1 MEKDLEKN
9 IDVLT
14 KDIKSYIPDNI
25 IEILGTYAFS
35 LIMALLVFIIG
46 KWAVNKIVSLF
57 GNVLRRVKGMDET
70 LIRFLEN
77 IVYYSLMIVVLL
89 TSLGKLGVET
99 TSFLA
104 ILGAAGLAIGLALKD
119 SLGNFASG
127 VMIIMFKPFKV
138 GDAVTAAGVTGSVSE
153 VGIFNSIFITADN
166 QKIIV
171 PNGAITSGSITNINA
186 YDTRRVDLV
195 IGIGYED
202 DIKKAKDVLTN
213 VATSNEK
220 ILVDKGIS
228 VVVSELAT
236 SSVNFTINVW
246 VKTSD
251 YSEVKFYLLENIKL
265 SFDNEGISIP
275 YPQQDVHH
283 YNKISNTVYLRRY
296 FKRSTK
302 NWSNSNFS
310 RWKCARLLFKYSNQ
324 RL

>member
-1 MEKDLEKN
+1 MEKELEKN
-9 IDVLT
+9 IDTLT
-14 KDIKSYIPDNI
+14 KDITSYIPHNI
-25 IEILGTYAFS
+25 VEIVGAYTFS
-35 LIMALLVFIIG
+35 LVMALLVFIIG
-46 KWAVNKIVSLF
+46 KWAVNKIVDIL
-57 GNVLRRVKGMDET
+57 GTVLRKVKGMDET
-70 LIRFLEN
+70 LIKFLEN
-77 IVYYSLMIVVLL
+77 IVYYALMIIVLL
-89 TSLGKLGVET
+89 TALGKLGVET

-127 VMIIMFKPFKV
+127 VMIILFKPFKV
-138 GDAVTAAGVTGSVSE
+138 DDTVTAGGVTGTVKE
-153 VGIFNSIFITADN
+153 VGIFNSIFVTADN

-171 PNGAITSGSITNINA
+171 PNGAITSGSITNVNA
-186 YDTRRVDLV
+186 YETRRIDLI
-195 IGIGYED
+195 IGIGYKD
-202 DIKKAKDVLTN
+202 DIKKAKEVLTN

-265 SFDNEGISIP
+265 SFDKEGISIP

-283 YNKISNTVYLRRY
+283 YNKI
-296 FKRSTK
+296 
-302 NWSNSNFS
+302 
-310 RWKCARLLFKYSNQ
+310 
-324 RL
+324 

>member
-1 MEKDLEKN
+1 MEKELEKN
-9 IDVLT
+9 IDTLT
-14 KDIKSYIPDNI
+14 KDITSYIPHNI
-25 IEILGTYAFS
+25 IEIVGSYAFS
-35 LIMALLVFIIG
+35 LVMALLVFIIG
-46 KWAVNKIVSLF
+46 KWAVNKIVDIL
-57 GNVLRRVKGMDET
+57 GTVLRKVKGMDET
-70 LIRFLEN
+70 LIKFLEN
-77 IVYYSLMIVVLL
+77 IVYYALMIIVLL
-89 TSLGKLGVET
+89 AALGKLGVET

-127 VMIIMFKPFKV
+127 VMIILFKPFKV
-138 GDAVTAAGVTGSVSE
+138 DDTVTAGGVTGTVKE
-153 VGIFNSIFITADN
+153 VGIFNSIFVTADN

-171 PNGAITSGSITNINA
+171 PNGAITSGSITNVNA
-186 YDTRRVDLV
+186 YETRRIDLI
-195 IGIGYED
+195 IGIGYKD
-202 DIKKAKDVLTN
+202 DIKKAKEVLTN

-283 YNKISNTVYLRRY
+283 YNKI
-296 FKRSTK
+296 
-302 NWSNSNFS
+302 
-310 RWKCARLLFKYSNQ
+310 
-324 RL
+324 

>member
-1 MEKDLEKN
+1 LEKELEKN
-9 IDVLT
+9 IDSLT
-14 KDIKSYIPDNI
+14 KDITSYIPHNI
-25 IEILGTYAFS
+25 VEIISGYAFS
-35 LIMALLVFIIG
+35 LVMAILIFVIG
-46 KWAVNKIVSLF
+46 KWAVNKIVDIL
-57 GNVLRRVKGMDET
+57 GTVLRKVKGMDET

-77 IVYYSLMIVVLL
+77 IVYYALMIIVLL
-89 TSLGKLGVET
+89 TALGKLGVET

-127 VMIIMFKPFKV
+127 VMIILFKPFKV
-138 GDAVTAAGVTGSVSE
+138 GDTVTAGGVTGTVKE
-153 VGIFNSIFITADN
+153 VGIFSSIFVTADN

-171 PNGAITSGSITNINA
+171 PNGSITTASITNVNA
-186 YDTRRVDLV
+186 YETRRIDLI
-195 IGIGYED
+195 IGIGYKD
-202 DIKKAKDVLTN
+202 DIKKAKEVLTN

-220 ILVDKGIS
+220 VLVDKGIS
-228 VVVSELAT
+228 VVVSELAE

-283 YNKISNTVYLRRY
+283 YNKI
-296 FKRSTK
+296 
-302 NWSNSNFS
+302 
-310 RWKCARLLFKYSNQ
+310 
-324 RL
+324 